1 MPGFFRGII
10 VELNANLLRFLSILC
25 KIFPPGWSNILVS
38 GERYLEIQTKP
49 ASTDNNMT
57 DDKRLVERFNQ
68 GDESV
73 FDRIIDKYSEDVAVL
88 ANRLLGWTDN
98 VDDIVQEVFL
108 SAYLALKDFRQDSS
122 LKTWLFKITVN
133 HCQTHRRKRMTRT
146 RILAGKLEN
155 TPLESGESSDKPLMD
170 LETFQQVQRA
180 VKGLPLKYRRPVVL
194 RYLQEFSMGEICSIL
209 DIKESTLHVRL
220 SRARAMLKQDLENLI
235 E

>member
-1 MPGFFRGII
+1 M
-10 VELNANLLRFLSILC
+10 
-25 KIFPPGWSNILVS
+25 LVS
-38 GERYLEIQTKP
+38 GEKYLKNQLVP
-49 ASTDNNMT
+49 AVAENDMT

-68 GDESV
+68 GDKSA
-73 FDRIIDKYSEDVAVL
+73 FDRIVEKYSEDVAAL

-122 LKTWLFKITVN
+122 LKTWLFKIAVN
-133 HCQTHRRKRMTRT
+133 QCHTHRRKRMTRT
-146 RILAGKLEN
+146 RTLAGKSEN
-155 TPLESGESSDKPLMD
+155 APLESGESSDKPLMD
-170 LETFQQVQRA
+170 LETFEQVQRA

-194 RYLQEFSMGEICSIL
+194 RYLQELSMAEICSIL

-220 SRARAMLKQDLENLI
+220 SRARTMLKQDLESLI